1 MLEQLLDVLCETDLG
16 DVREMG
22 ARDDADMSLLS
33 FLGFC
38 REDFMADD
46 DEGDDD
52 DETEDEAGWETNV
65 EGFGD
70 EFLGQ
75 LFVDLQNG
83 AYTLDDVRHFYGDA
97 IANAI
102 VTIIEE

>member
-38 REDFMADD
+38 REDFVA
-46 DEGDDD
+46 EGD
-52 DETEDEAGWETNV
+52 EAEDEAGWETNV

-97 IANAI
+97 ITDVIATFI
-102 VTIIEE
+102 GE